1 MDDADE
7 HSGRSCQSWELPLF
21 SCGMDEYR
29 DDWFEVGMND
39 DDDDD
44 DAAHCREATLE
55 TRSLPSISYGPSL
68 AESPVEH
75 GGCDP
80 ELEPETAV
88 ENNVTV
94 SASE

>member
-1 MDDADE
+1 MMMMMLLIAMK
-7 HSGRSCQSWELPLF
+7 LPL
-21 SCGMDEYR
+21 R
-29 DDWFEVGMND
+29 HVV
-39 DDDDD
+39 
-44 DAAHCREATLE
+44 
-55 TRSLPSISYGPSL
+55 LPSISYGPSL